1 MAYQYTQMMEEHSI
15 KPSVILNEVKDFSM
29 DVTAFLQEISRLGVG
44 FYTGVPDSLL
54 QPLCDTL
61 YARFGTGE
69 NHIVAA
75 NEGAAVGL
83 AAGHYIATG
92 KPALVYLQNSGI
104 GNAANPV
111 ISLLNER
118 VYGIPCVFVV
128 GWRGEPGVHDEPQ
141 HVFQGEITPAM
152 LSLMG
157 LPPFMI
163 SADTGIPAL
172 EEMVSEAEASV
183 SQGKSVAFLI
193 RKGALSGGEKAGF
206 ESRRMLLREDALR
219 LILTHASNDDV
230 FVCTTGKTSREVCEL
245 REALFQGHDRD
256 FLTVGSMGHA
266 SMIALGI
273 AKARPE
279 TTVWCL
285 DGDGAALMHLGSLL
299 VEARCACKNLIHV
312 VLNNGAHESVGGM
325 PVNGG
330 NISFLPIARAAG
342 FESCFFAE
350 NEKELLKLLP
360 AIEKAAGKQSC
371 FVEIALKQGS
381 RLNLGRPKA
390 TPKENLRQL
399 MGYLQLQGE
408 KA

>member
-1 MAYQYTQMMEEHSI
+1 
-15 KPSVILNEVKDFSM
+15 M
-29 DVTAFLQEISRLGVG
+29 DVTVFLQELSKLGIG

-61 YARFGTGE
+61 YARFGT
-69 NHIVAA
+69 NSQHIVAA

-111 ISLLNER
+111 ISLLNEK
-118 VYGIPCVFVV
+118 VYGVPCVFVV
-128 GWRGEPGVHDEPQ
+128 GWRGEPDVHDEPQ
-141 HVFQGEITPAM
+141 HVFQGEITPDM
-152 LSLMG
+152 LSVMG
-157 LPPFMI
+157 LQPLI
-163 SADTGIPAL
+163 LSAGTTIPDL
-172 EEMVSEAEASV
+172 VELVSIAEATLSK
-183 SQGKSVAFLI
+183 GKSIAFLV
-193 RKGALSGGEKAGF
+193 RKGALSGGEKTNYANHHT
-206 ESRRMLLREDALR
+206 LLREEALR

-230 FVCTTGKTSREVCEL
+230 FVCTTGKTSREVYEL
-245 REALFQGHDRD
+245 REVLNLRHDRD

-273 AKARPE
+273 ALKKPE

-299 VEARCACKNLIHV
+299 TEARCACKNLIHV

-325 PVNGG
+325 PVSGG
-330 NISFLPIARAAG
+330 DVSFTAIAKAAG

-350 NEKELLKLLP
+350 DEKALLKLLP
-360 AIEKAAGKQSC
+360 AVRETAGKQPC
-371 FVEIALKQGS
+371 FLEIALKQGS
-381 RLNLGRPKA
+381 RKDLGRPKT

-399 MGYLQLQGE
+399 MDYLKTQGE